1 MHGSAFAYEELAVEP
16 LLIVLIAVLSAVI
29 CALAGFWFYR
39 ASQEHRHRIKPPRGA
54 QRAAKDDLWENA
66 VRAFGKKG

>member
-1 MHGSAFAYEELAVEP
+1 MEP
-16 LLIVLIAVLSAVI
+16 LLIALIAVLSTVI

-39 ASQEHRHRIKPPRGA
+39 ASQEHTRGIEPPRRA

-66 VRAFGKKG
+66 VRAFRNKG